1 MDKKIKSILNLK
13 NCILIILGLFCI
25 VTSFYLYGQNK
36 SKVFKDEYMKNIFV
50 EEECKDNNLDEE
62 SLQTTGNNVATSNK
76 NKILVEIKGEVKKPD
91 VYEVDEGSIIRDLIN
106 IAGGLTEKANIN
118 KINRAEKLKNN
129 QLIVIPNNE
138 SVISDTIT
146 NNSSN
151 DSKDGII
158 NINSASLSELQN
170 INGIGEVKAQSI
182 IDYREKSGGFKSIE
196 DIKNVEGIGDKTF
209 EKIKDKISIWIN
221 LQILSTRWYILW

>member
-50 EEECKDNNLDEE
+50 EEEGKENNLDEE
-62 SLQTTGNNVATSNK
+62 SLQTSGNNVATSNK

-138 SVISDTIT
+138 SVVSATIT

-158 NINSASLSELQN
+158 NINYASLSKLQN

-209 EKIKDKISIWIN
+209 EKIKDKISI
-221 LQILSTRWYILW
+221 

>member
-1 MDKKIKSILNLK
+1 MDKKLKNILNLK
-13 NCILIILGLFCI
+13 NCILVVLGLFCI

-50 EEECKDNNLDEE
+50 EEEGKTNNLEEE
-62 SLQTTGNNVATSNK
+62 SLQTSGNNVATPNK
-76 NKILVEIKGEVKKPD
+76 NKLLVEIKGEVKKPD

-118 KINRAEKLKNN
+118 KINRAEKLKDN
-129 QLIVIPNNE
+129 QLIVIPDNESVDSSAITNSGNNE
-138 SVISDTIT
+138 SE
-146 NNSSN
+146 
-151 DSKDGII
+151 DGII
-158 NINSASLSELQN
+158 NINSASLSDLQK

-209 EKIKDKISIWIN
+209 EKIKDKISI
-221 LQILSTRWYILW
+221 

>member
-1 MDKKIKSILNLK
+1 MDKKLKNILNLK
-13 NCILIILGLFCI
+13 NCILVVLGLFCI

-50 EEECKDNNLDEE
+50 EEEGKTNNLEEE
-62 SLQTTGNNVATSNK
+62 SLQTSGNNVATPNK
-76 NKILVEIKGEVKKPD
+76 NKLLVEIKGEVKKPD

-118 KINRAEKLKNN
+118 KINRAEKLKDN
-129 QLIVIPNNE
+129 QLIVIPDNE
-138 SVISDTIT
+138 SVDSSAIT
-146 NNSSN
+146 NSGNN
-151 DSKDGII
+151 DSEDGII
-158 NINSASLSELQN
+158 NINSASLSDLQK

-209 EKIKDKISIWIN
+209 EKIKDKISI
-221 LQILSTRWYILW
+221 

>member
-50 EEECKDNNLDEE
+50 EEEGKENNLDEE
-62 SLQTTGNNVATSNK
+62 SLQTSGNNVATSNK
-76 NKILVEIKGEVKKPD
+76 NKILVEIKGDVKKPD

-209 EKIKDKISIWIN
+209 EKIKDKISI
-221 LQILSTRWYILW
+221 